1 MADLF
6 ISYARND
13 ATQVEALAELL
24 ERAGWSVWWDRRIT
38 TGSSFDLVIEQA
50 LAEAKAVV
58 VAWSKNSVGSE
69 WVRAEAAFA
78 IEKKKLVP
86 VRLDATIPPLR
97 FTNVQTVDL
106 AGWDKTDASA
116 PFRRLIADLSQLI
129 GPPPEAG
136 APALAT
142 PPPGTAA
149 AAGGPMPKS
158 APKPARR
165 RATLMIGVAAAVVIA
180 AVGAVLA
187 LRGGSDHPARKAEEV
202 PPQASQVELTPSGNA
217 SVPTPPAAAPSV
229 SPPAP
234 APSPPPAAAPAEKPE
249 AKAPAS
255 PSPPAPAPAPAASTT
270 SDREI
275 ELAFWKSIKDSTIAA
290 DFEAYLD
297 KYPKGDFAAVAH
309 NRLAALRA
317 PPVAAP
323 EPAAKTGPELDVIDD
338 FMVAVRAA
346 PLREGPDIMAK
357 QVGRLKDGERVRV
370 AGKVKS
376 SEWYAIKVKGDTLVY
391 AASVALEDVAAYEA
405 QKEKAQA
412 QEKAQQAAAAV
423 AKVPAPAAAAVKPA
437 TLPRAAGVGAYNGTW
452 RGTLS
457 CEASANGPA
466 FETQARP
473 FTFAD
478 GRISGDYD
486 VPGYGS
492 GGHET
497 YSGSVDAD
505 GNVMISGS
513 GQNSKVGKYP
523 AQFSGKINGSNL
535 DGTGRMGL
543 RHCTFSYRRF

>member
-1 MADLF
+1 M
-6 ISYARND
+6 
-13 ATQVEALAELL
+13 
-24 ERAGWSVWWDRRIT
+24 WWDRRIT

-50 LAEAKAVV
+50 LAEAKAVI
-58 VAWSKNSVGSE
+58 VAWSKTSVGSE

-86 VRLDATIPPLR
+86 VRLDEAIPPLR

-129 GPPPEAG
+129 GPPPEEGG
-136 APALAT
+136 AALAT
-142 PPPGTAA
+142 PPPGTAV
-149 AAGGPMPKS
+149 PMTKP

-165 RATLMIGVAAAVVIA
+165 RAALALGVAAAVVIA
-180 AVGAVLA
+180 GAGAVLA
-187 LRGGSDHPARKAEEV
+187 LRGGNDHPARKAEEV
-202 PPQASQVELTPSGNA
+202 QPPASEVALTPSGNA
-217 SVPTPPAAAPSV
+217 SAPTPPAVAPSA

-249 AKAPAS
+249 AKASA
-255 PSPPAPAPAPAASTT
+255 SPPAPAPAQAAGTT

-323 EPAAKTGPELDVIDD
+323 EPPAKTGPELDVIDD

-346 PLREGPDIMAK
+346 PLREGPDVMAK

-370 AGKVKS
+370 AGKVKG

-391 AASVALEDVAAYEA
+391 AASVALEDVAAYES
-405 QKEKAQA
+405 QKEKEQA
-412 QEKAQQAAAAV
+412 REKAQQAAVVAPKAPASAAV
-423 AKVPAPAAAAVKPA
+423 TPAA
-437 TLPRAAGVGAYNGTW
+437 LPRAAGVGAYNGIW

-457 CEASANGPA
+457 CESSVNGPA
-466 FETQARP
+466 FETQSRP

-478 GRISGDYD
+478 GHISGDYD

-513 GQNSKVGKYP
+513 GQNAKVGKYP
-523 AQFSGKINGSNL
+523 AQFSGKINGSSL
-535 DGTGRMGL
+535 EGTGRMGL
-543 RHCTFSYRRF
+543 RHCTLSYRRF